1 MYRSIAA
8 RNERRNRRRAFVMT
22 SLITGV
28 LVVALAYFGSPDIQ
42 ALLDGLVDQVLG
54 AEPTADVQP

>member
-1 MYRSIAA
+1 MYQSIAA

-28 LVVALAYFGSPDIQ
+28 LIVALAYFGSPDLQ
-42 ALLDGLVDQVLG
+42 AVIDGMIGQVLG
-54 AEPTADVQP
+54 GEPAADVQP